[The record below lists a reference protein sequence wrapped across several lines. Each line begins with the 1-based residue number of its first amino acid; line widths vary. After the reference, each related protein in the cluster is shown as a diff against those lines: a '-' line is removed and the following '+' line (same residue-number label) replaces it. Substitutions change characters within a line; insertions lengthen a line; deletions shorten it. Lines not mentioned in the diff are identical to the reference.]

1 MHNGS
6 IFPYH
11 LQRLKDGVTEK
22 ANPSAVIDCLRSSV
36 RGRPVGKSAGH
47 QG

>member
-11 LQRLKDGVTEK
+11 LQCLTNEVTEK
-22 ANPSAVIDCLRSSV
+22 ANPSAVIDCLRLSV
-36 RGRPVGKSAGH
+36 RGRLVGKSARH
-47 QG
+47 